1 MASGEALRTVS
12 SSFVTAALAVAAPL
26 MAEHLTR
33 TRIQLAGWRFV
44 ATVRATAACPLPS
57 RSLPGPV
64 VVQVAGWLGV
74 DAGEVDDVM
83 EKEGLNPEFEAGRTQ
98 GLGLGAKFLPHSK
111 VSMLAPPSFLAFVC
125 CFS

>member
-1 MASGEALRTVS
+1 MRR
-12 SSFVTAALAVAAPL
+12 
-26 MAEHLTR
+26 R
-33 TRIQLAGWRFV
+33 TRIQLAGWCLV
-44 ATVRATAACPLPS
+44 AAVRATAACPLPS
-57 RSLPGPV
+57 RALPAPV

-111 VSMLAPPSFLAFVC
+111 VSMLVPPSSLAFSGCRRC
-125 CFS
+125 CPRAESMYVRTQHTSR